1 MIISTKIFFPTFS
14 NNTLVLVKGRFLFI
28 RMAKFW
34 FLLCLFLPSIA
45 FSYEFPPERT
55 VREADKKLG
64 WMFAPLPGCV
74 EGVGCAVPI
83 AGLISNFYESTDLV
97 LIKTLTKGDIEAT
110 VVQLQ
115 KFPVI
120 DERVFFKV

>member
-1 MIISTKIFFPTFS
+1 MINSTKIFFSTFS
-14 NNTLVLVKGRFLFI
+14 NNTLILFRGKYFFI

-34 FLLCLFLPSIA
+34 FLLCLLLPSVT

-55 VREADKKLG
+55 VREADKELG

-97 LIKTLTKGDIEAT
+97 LIKTLAKGDIDFTGREPQTGA
-110 VVQLQ
+110 
-115 KFPVI
+115 
-120 DERVFFKV
+120 